1 MTKKQLTTTLNSTK
15 AIDELFI
22 YAYKLR
28 KAGIDPTVVEELTK
42 AILVG
47 APAVSFETNGEPLT
61 KEQQKLIEVL
71 RNNGFEVSQISTTI
85 LVKNI
90 HFSELRDKVDKLLEE
105 NKDE

>member
-42 AILVG
+42 AVLVG
-47 APAVSFETNGEPLT
+47 APAVSFETSGEPLT
-61 KEQQKLIEVL
+61 KEQQKLIEIL
-71 RNNGFEVSQISTTI
+71 RANGFEVSQVSDTI
-85 LVKNI
+85 IVKSK
-90 HFSELRDKVDKLLEE
+90 HFSELRDMVDKVLEE
-105 NKDE
+105 SNDV